1 MDVKIT
7 KRSHAFKDYASS
19 YNLEILNSF
28 NPELQFKVTESA
40 FKNKLIHLLP
50 ELKGFKFVA
59 TLILEFKKNKA
70 MIK

>member
-40 FKNKLIHLLP
+40 FKNKLIHLLS

-59 TLILEFKKNKA
+59 TLVLEFKKTKR
-70 MIK
+70 

>member
-40 FKNKLIHLLP
+40 FKNKLIHLLS

-59 TLILEFKKNKA
+59 TLVLEFKKTKQ
-70 MIK
+70 